1 MKWQHLLAQSGTATK
16 FYKAMKRRGK
26 KRRPMGE
33 AQSLKGHVGKFQS
46 LKSASDLETLA
57 GPT

>member
-1 MKWQHLLAQSGTATK
+1 MKWQHLLAQCGTATM

-26 KRRPMGE
+26 KRSMGE
-33 AQSLKGHVGKFQS
+33 AQNLKGHVGKFQS